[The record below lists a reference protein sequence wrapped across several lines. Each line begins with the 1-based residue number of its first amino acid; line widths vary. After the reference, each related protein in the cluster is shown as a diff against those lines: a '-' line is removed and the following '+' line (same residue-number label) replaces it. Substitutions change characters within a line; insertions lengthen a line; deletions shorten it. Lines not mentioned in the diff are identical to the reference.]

1 MPKRENFTPEEVEK
15 ILTMAAEALELG
27 AEMFG
32 RMISAVP
39 EVEKSQTSMHWV
51 KVFAGENAKQLRE
64 TAKLVNQGK

>member
-1 MPKRENFTPEEVEK
+1 MAKRENFTPEEVEK
-15 ILTMAAEALELG
+15 ILIMAAEALELG

-39 EVEKSQTSMHWV
+39 EVEKSQTSTHWV
-51 KVFAGENAKQLRE
+51 KAFAGENAKQLRE